1 LCIKNPT
8 EFEKPASA
16 LWGFWK
22 VLFGHE
28 LRPEAAILQ
37 MGQEGKAFGL
47 IHNLAATANI
57 S

>member
-1 LCIKNPT
+1 LRIKNLT

-16 LWGFWK
+16 LWGFRK
-22 VLFGHE
+22 VSFGHE

-47 IHNLAATANI
+47 IHNFTATANI